1 MPSSWLR
8 RCAKNSKKMADK
20 FVRLNPRDVA
30 KIQKALQSMDRKV
43 INNMKRD
50 MRKAARPLVGAMKKE
65 APEDSKTLRKSIVVK
80 SKKYK
85 NDIDVKIGPRTRG
98 GKFEAW
104 YSHFVELG
112 TKDGSKGAT
121 GKGQKA
127 NPFIERSWNA
137 NSEMITQAVLNAVKK
152 YIKF

>member
-1 MPSSWLR
+1 MI
-8 RCAKNSKKMADK
+8 
-20 FVRLNPRDVA
+20 RLNPRDVR
-30 KIQKALQSMDRKV
+30 KISKALSTMDRK
-43 INNMKRD
+43 ILTNMKRD
-50 MRKAARPLVGAMKKE
+50 MRQAARPLVKVMKQN

-80 SKKYK
+80 SSKYRG
-85 NDIDVKIGPRTRG
+85 DIDVKIGPRTRG
-98 GKFEAW
+98 GKFEGW

-127 NPFIERSWNA
+127 NPFIQRSWDSSREA
-137 NSEMITQAVLNAVKK
+137 ITQAVLSAVKK